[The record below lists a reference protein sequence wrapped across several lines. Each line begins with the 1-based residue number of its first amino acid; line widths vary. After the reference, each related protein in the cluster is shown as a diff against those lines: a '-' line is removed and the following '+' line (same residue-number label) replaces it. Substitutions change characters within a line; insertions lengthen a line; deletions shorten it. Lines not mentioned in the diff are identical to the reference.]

1 MRKFYIPIILNF
13 FLINYGWAQDAATN
27 NALILGNAGNIL
39 ANTGSIS
46 ANTGNID
53 NLRDDL
59 ISTNADVAA
68 LRVHSDEQDIIMLDR
83 AKVFASRLSAMSI
96 ATANSTNSMGSDAK
110 LGLGFGYGEVYGED
124 AFAIGLVSRADNK
137 KVSMSFN
144 IGFNRHLDQTIGAG
158 IFFKLQ

>member
-46 ANTGNID
+46 ANTGSISANTGSISANTGHID

-83 AKVFASRLSAMSI
+83 AKVFASRLSAM
-96 ATANSTNSMGSDAK
+96 
-110 LGLGFGYGEVYGED
+110 
-124 AFAIGLVSRADNK
+124 
-137 KVSMSFN
+137 
-144 IGFNRHLDQTIGAG
+144 
-158 IFFKLQ
+158 